1 MEGAKRHNLHDTQIP
16 SSWRLLLLSHTAPR
30 KRENNLEREGLAE
43 EVRIELFLKYK
54 FAGQQNRIQYLFR
67 HLLSY
72 LEQVIS
78 SC

>member
-1 MEGAKRHNLHDTQIP
+1 MEGAKRHNLRDIQIP
-16 SSWRLLLLSHTAPR
+16 SSWGLLLLSYTAPR
-30 KRENNLEREGLAE
+30 KRENNLEREGLVE

-54 FAGQQNRIQYLFR
+54 FSGQQNRIQYLFH
-67 HLLSY
+67 HLLLY